1 MRYNSV
7 ARLPMENILGII
19 LSVSFSVAYF
29 PQILKMIK
37 RKKSDDVSLIMLI
50 INGLGYLCGL
60 GYVLM
65 KGLDAFWLTF
75 NYSSGFIMTFFCIV
89 TWLYYEEK

>member
-1 MRYNSV
+1 M
-7 ARLPMENILGII
+7 ANILGII
-19 LSVSFSVAYF
+19 LSVSFSIAYV
-29 PQILKMIK
+29 PQIVKMIR
-37 RKKSDDVSLIMLI
+37 RKKSDDVSLIMLL

-75 NYSSGFIMTFFCIV
+75 NYSSGFIMTVVCVI
-89 TWLYYEEK
+89 TWYIYKERI

>member
-1 MRYNSV
+1 M
-7 ARLPMENILGII
+7 ANILGII
-19 LSVSFSVAYF
+19 LSVSFSIVYV
-29 PQILKMIK
+29 PQIVKMIR
-37 RKKSDDVSLIMLI
+37 RKKSDDVSLIMLL

-75 NYSSGFIMTFFCIV
+75 NYSSGFIMTVVCVI
-89 TWLYYEEK
+89 TWYIYKERI

>member
-1 MRYNSV
+1 M
-7 ARLPMENILGII
+7 ANILGII
-19 LSVSFSVAYF
+19 LSVSFSVAYV
-29 PQILKMIK
+29 PQIVKMIR
-37 RKKSDDVSLIMLI
+37 RKKSDDVSLIMLL

-75 NYSSGFIMTFFCIV
+75 NYSSGFIMTVVCVI
-89 TWLYYEEK
+89 TWYIYKERI

>member
-1 MRYNSV
+1 M
-7 ARLPMENILGII
+7 ANILGII
-19 LSVSFSVAYF
+19 LSVSFSIAYVQ
-29 PQILKMIK
+29 QIVKMIR
-37 RKKSDDVSLIMLI
+37 RKKSDDVSLIMLL

-75 NYSSGFIMTFFCIV
+75 NYSSGFIMTVVCVI
-89 TWLYYEEK
+89 TWYIYKERI

>member
-1 MRYNSV
+1 M
-7 ARLPMENILGII
+7 ANILGII
-19 LSVSFSVAYF
+19 LSVSFSIAYV
-29 PQILKMIK
+29 PQIVKMIR
-37 RKKSDDVSLIMLI
+37 RKKSDDVSLIMLL

-75 NYSSGFIMTFFCIV
+75 NYSSGFIMTVVCVI
-89 TWLYYEEK
+89 TWYYYKK

>member
-1 MRYNSV
+1 M
-7 ARLPMENILGII
+7 ANILGII
-19 LSVSFSVAYF
+19 LSVSFSIAYL
-29 PQILKMIK
+29 PQIVKMNR
-37 RKKSDDVSLIMLI
+37 RKKSDDVSLIMLL

-75 NYSSGFIMTFFCIV
+75 NYSSGFIMTVVCVI
-89 TWLYYEEK
+89 TWYIYKERI

>member
-1 MRYNSV
+1 MV
-7 ARLPMENILGII
+7 NILGII
-19 LSVSFSVAYF
+19 LSVSFSIAYV
-29 PQILKMIK
+29 PQIVKMIR
-37 RKKSDDVSLIMLI
+37 RKKSDDVSLIMLL

-75 NYSSGFIMTFFCIV
+75 NYSSGFIMTVVCVI
-89 TWLYYEEK
+89 TWYIYKERI